1 MDLDWCMNCD
11 RGLIAPDA
19 IIYLDMPVEDA
30 TKVKLSDD
38 IYSKS
43 V

>member
-1 MDLDWCMNCD
+1 MNCD

-30 TKVKLSDD
+30 TKVSFWNSTLQFLF
-38 IYSKS
+38 
-43 V
+43 VF